1 MSRRV
6 SNTRI
11 AAFASTLAAGV
22 LAAFALRS
30 SPATTGTATHV
41 NQQAAEV
48 RTQVIRRT
56 VHIVRHERPPR
67 GPATH
72 GRPSTAGAVSGG
84 GTSVS
89 GLPPRTAASGSRS
102 GVSSGPATTSAPRT
116 RTSGVGVRPAPSTG
130 AAPAPARTRTSGARG
145 GAPSSGA
152 PRKGGAGAPV
162 RTRTSG
168 TSAGGGT
175 GGAGSGGAVRT
186 RTSGGGE
193 DSGGKGH
200 DD

>member
-1 MSRRV
+1 MSRRI

-11 AAFASTLAAGV
+11 AALASTLAAGA

-30 SPATTGTATHV
+30 SPATIGTAAQV
-41 NQQAAEV
+41 NPQAAEV

-67 GPATH
+67 GH
-72 GRPSTAGAVSGG
+72 LKYGRSSGAGAIAGG
-84 GTSVS
+84 RASVIGS
-89 GLPPRTAASGSRS
+89 PPRTAASGSHS
-102 GVSSGPATTSAPRT
+102 GAPSGPAITSAPRT
-116 RTSGVGVRPAPSTG
+116 RTSSVGVRPAPSS

-152 PRKGGAGAPV
+152 PTKGGAGAPV

-168 TSAGGGT
+168 ASAGGGSGA
-175 GGAGSGGAVRT
+175 GGAIKT
-186 RTSGGGE
+186 RTSGGGN
-193 DSGGKGH
+193 DGGGRGH